1 MLSLFL
7 NITWAFEI
15 GRKIVSSFWFSRAAD
30 DFHTPATES
39 DIKEKKNAL
48 GLFPECVFTG
58 CTCDGHLFL
67 FFLSS
72 SSEIPARDST
82 SLSRQTKKHWLKI
95 RNAECFPAFVWLC
108 SPCTIQKNSSTESCR
123 SNHTFERWTR
133 AKTFLF
139 DCVAVACSS
148 GVFGRFFLLF
158 PRCCCC
164 VLTQTQLQDVI
175 AFTITSQCDFK
186 DFFPFFFC
194 LCSFESFAQSDSHE
208 TCSFAKQWQK
218 MRKLKS
224 LFFSVSFA
232 FNLTDFCALCFRCA
246 FRYSNVIYFWLWGLQ
261 LCSQGL
267 ARGDM

>member
-1 MLSLFL
+1 MS
-7 NITWAFEI
+7 IRK

-186 DFFPFFFC
+186 DFFPFFFASALSKASRKVILMKHAASQNNGRKWENWKVFFFLC
-194 LCSFESFAQSDSHE
+194 L
-208 TCSFAKQWQK
+208 
-218 MRKLKS
+218 S
-224 LFFSVSFA
+224 L
-232 FNLTDFCALCFRCA
+232 L
-246 FRYSNVIYFWLWGLQ
+246 I
-261 LCSQGL
+261 
-267 ARGDM
+267 